1 VSGVIGQTP
10 ARPAHIHAALNNGV
24 ECYRKADYESAASYF
39 AQAQAGEAE
48 LSMEERGDLA
58 TFSRLNG
65 TALKERTDGRNYLR
79 MAEDAANDGRNAEA
93 EALLKVVA
101 GNQFLSLDDKAKIQR
116 LSERL
121 GGVNPMNPAT
131 GSNANASNAVMA
143 RTKLQQAR
151 TMLARSD
158 YAGAEKLAHEVEAM
172 HVTFTEREDSPRK
185 ILDEVARS
193 RMPKD
198 PKSLLAASRAAL
210 QKGDLDNAQKALNA
224 VPAAERAGELAA
236 IDADSLSFCFDALSR
251 DTDLEGLQLQ
261 IEICPRRHRC
271 DPCSET
277 FDVHDYEFACPKC
290 GSMQTKFVSGDELEL
305 AYLEVEEHEPIV
317 LAEKSS

>member
-1 VSGVIGQTP
+1 MARATTKAWLGVVAGVALAGSPASATTPPLLISVSGVIGQTP

-210 QKGDLDNAQKALNA
+210 QKGDLDNAD
-224 VPAAERAGELAA
+224 RLAQEA
-236 IDADSLSFCFDALSR
+236 KRTAS
-251 DTDLEGLQLQ
+251 
-261 IEICPRRHRC
+261 
-271 DPCSET
+271 T
-277 FDVHDYEFACPKC
+277 FTFPVR
-290 GSMQTKFVSGDELEL
+290 T
-305 AYLEVEEHEPIV
+305 
-317 LAEKSS
+317 